1 MNLLNDDGVFDPC
14 TCHHMIPCPDYE
26 YEDYK
31 ALIANHALAL
41 EALAFTRKEAW
52 NIYMTPLDPQMNGGI
67 DAQLTAL
74 KYRANGMHSMLTHTL
89 MKLSPRHVED

>member
-1 MNLLNDDGVFDPC
+1 MQKSIQVTDP
-14 TCHHMIPCPDYE
+14 D
-26 YEDYK
+26 
-31 ALIANHALAL
+31 LANKHALAL
-41 EALAFTRKEAW
+41 EALAFARKEAW

-74 KYRANGMHSMLTHTL
+74 KYRANGMHSMLTQTL